1 MQGQSRL
8 WQPGGTTATEGD
20 RSPLVTNFNKVWR
33 LNQADH
39 LPRLARSVSS
49 ANSRVDPNRPL
60 TLQYCPRRYD
70 YRCWPTLLHV
80 LTHHSGQL
88 LFRLGYRVYLA
99 QFCIVAEFLKRGT
112 LWHPGTPTDF
122 FLRVA
127 NDQYERLCGRG
138 GQVIRREKVLS
149 TFHLCTRTWR
159 SICKVSGCSKRR
171 RLIPSNH
178 FVVYQTR

>member
-1 MQGQSRL
+1 MFLEVNEEVRRDCTVVRVGYLPGFLASKLRWVAQQAQGQSRL
-8 WQPGGTTATEGD
+8 WQRGGTIATEGD

-33 LNQADH
+33 LSQANH

-112 LWHPGTPTDF
+112 LWHPGTPTDLLF
-122 FLRVA
+122 FA
-127 NDQYERLCGRG
+127 
-138 GQVIRREKVLS
+138 RRE
-149 TFHLCTRTWR
+149 
-159 SICKVSGCSKRR
+159 
-171 RLIPSNH
+171 
-178 FVVYQTR
+178 